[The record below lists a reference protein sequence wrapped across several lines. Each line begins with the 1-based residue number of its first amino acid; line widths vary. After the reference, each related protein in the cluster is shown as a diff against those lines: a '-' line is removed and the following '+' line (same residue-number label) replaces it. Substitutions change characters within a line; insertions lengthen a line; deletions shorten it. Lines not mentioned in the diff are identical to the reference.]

1 MVSLL
6 FSPFGETVFNDGCF
20 FSEYVQ
26 KFSSK
31 IMLTNLQQY
40 VETYSTIFSPRL
52 IIYD

>member
-40 VETYSTIFSPRL
+40 VETCSTAICLGL